1 MVGISGTSARLAQ
14 FSASLGKVGRGIRL
28 NVCSLDV
35 RSVTDR
41 SQTTTSSYP
50 LKTKDKMKSG
60 AVITFT
66 DLEFCNLFIYE
77 IHVLFFLLK
86 PEILRA
92 FNVKSYLQEINIML
106 LRN

>member
-1 MVGISGTSARLAQ
+1 M
-14 FSASLGKVGRGIRL
+14 
-28 NVCSLDV
+28 

-50 LKTKDKMKSG
+50 LKAKDKMKSG

-66 DLEFCNLFIYE
+66 DLEFCKLFIYE
-77 IHVLFFLLK
+77 IHIPFFFFLLK

-92 FNVKSYLQEINIML
+92 FNVKSYLQEIVYHVFEELNNL
-106 LRN
+106 CSNASLFHSSGYFGFL